1 MSKWPMAVVGLLRRA
16 LIASTT
22 LVKARLPTETDKWI
36 RFGLDHR
43 LQETL
48 EWLRQRM
55 SGPVLCSDCFVD
67 HGLAI
72 EAQKLG
78 HKSNRRC
85 RNCHWISGAKLY
97 RNDVEELARSFFVNG
112 TRIKTEF
119 GGAPILQFNSYHSG
133 TNEVCYPSW
142 LRADARL
149 IENVLNVGLFYY
161 GPPLWRIGE
170 IEPLKAL
177 RDPTTQSAAA
187 IDLVRKFPRLALAGG
202 SSFYRLRKDIRDGR
216 HSDPSQYDAPPRDIG
231 GDGRLDSPE
240 FPVLYGSQDLKICVH
255 ECRVTK
261 ADECYLAVLVTCVD
275 LELLDLCGD
284 VENDGN
290 TPFESLYLAVR
301 FIFAAEKHSY
311 DMTRTIAIA
320 AKDAGLHGVMYPS
333 YFGPLRAD
341 RIPNIALFGH
351 PVANGLVK
359 VDCINRLT
367 LATARYTVQLGPC
380 LPQDNPS

>member
-1 MSKWPMAVVGLLRRA
+1 MNKWPMAVVGLLRRA
-16 LIASTT
+16 LIVSAT
-22 LVKARLPTETDKWI
+22 LVKTGANKWI
-36 RFGLDHR
+36 PFGLDHR
-43 LQETL
+43 FQETL
-48 EWLRQRM
+48 ETLRQRM

-72 EAQKLG
+72 EARKVG

-85 RNCHWISGAKLY
+85 GNCHWTSGAKLY
-97 RNDVEELARSFFVNG
+97 RKDVEELARRFFVHG
-112 TRIKTEF
+112 TRIRTEF
-119 GGAPILQFNSYHSG
+119 GGAPILQFNSYHCG
-133 TNEVCYPSW
+133 TNGVCFPSW
-142 LRADARL
+142 LGADARL
-149 IENVLNVGLFYY
+149 IEKVLQVGLFYY
-161 GPPLWRIGE
+161 GAPLWRIGE

-177 RDPTTQSAAA
+177 RDPATQGAAA
-187 IDLVRKFPRLALAGG
+187 IDLVRKFPRLTLAQG

-216 HSDPSQYDAPPRDIG
+216 YNDPSQYDAPPRGIS

-240 FPVLYGSQDLKICVH
+240 CSVLYGSQDLESCVH

-261 ADECYLAVLVTCVD
+261 ADECYLALLVTCVD

-284 VENDGN
+284 IENDGR

-320 AKDAGLHGVMYPS
+320 AKNAGLHGVMYPS
-333 YFGPLRAD
+333 YFGSLRTD

-367 LATARYTVQLGPC
+367 LDTARYTVQLGPC
-380 LPQDNPS
+380 LPQANPS

>member
-1 MSKWPMAVVGLLRRA
+1 VIP
-16 LIASTT
+16 
-22 LVKARLPTETDKWI
+22 
-36 RFGLDHR
+36 FGLDHR
-43 LQETL
+43 FQKTL
-48 EWLRQRM
+48 ETLRQRM

-72 EAQKLG
+72 EARKLG

-85 RNCHWISGAKLY
+85 PNCNSAWGVKLGQ
-97 RNDVEELARSFFVNG
+97 NDVEGLARCFFVYG

-119 GGAPILQFNSYHSG
+119 GGAPILQFNSYHHG
-133 TNEVCYPSW
+133 KDEVRFPSW
-142 LRADARL
+142 LEADARL
-149 IENVLNVGLFYY
+149 IENVLKVGLFYY
-161 GPPLWRIGE
+161 GPALWRIGE
-170 IEPLKAL
+170 IEPLNAL
-177 RDPTTQSAAA
+177 RDPATQSTAAT
-187 IDLVRKFPRLALAGG
+187 DLVRKFPRLVLAEG
-202 SSFYRLRKDIRDGR
+202 SSFYRLRKDIRNGR
-216 HSDPSQYDAPPRDIG
+216 HTDPSQYDAPPRGIS

-240 FPVLYGSQDLKICVH
+240 FSVLYGSQDLEICVH

-261 ADECYLAVLVTCVD
+261 ADECYLAVLATCVD

-284 VENDGN
+284 IENDGS

-311 DMTRTIAIA
+311 DMTRRIAIA

-333 YFGPLRAD
+333 YFGPLRSD

-351 PVANGLVK
+351 PVDSGLVK

-367 LATARYTVQLGPC
+367 LDTARYTVQLGPC
-380 LPQDNPS
+380 LPQDSPHE